1 MGGTGC
7 VGMHVVCASGWC
19 ECEGGQRDTAR
30 QRTTQRA
37 RVCGVVCLCGVGVP
51 VRGANWRGGGQ
62 RHSQAKDNPQCVC
75 VCVSVC
81 VCVCVLRRERDSEGN
96 QERGNPS
103 HLFQEHLLL
112 LVSDLHV
119 K

>member
-1 MGGTGC
+1 MQIENNMRSSLVYMLRLVLVAENNQDEKENKG
-7 VGMHVVCASGWC
+7 
-19 ECEGGQRDTAR
+19 
-30 QRTTQRA
+30 
-37 RVCGVVCLCGVGVP
+37 
-51 VRGANWRGGGQ
+51 RG
-62 RHSQAKDNPQCVC
+62 
-75 VCVSVC
+75 VC
-81 VCVCVLRRERDSEGN
+81 VCVCVLKRERDSEGN